1 MPRDKPRFSA
11 LEQISLPPLDD
22 ILVNRREDFDTWR
35 ELRASNKGAR
45 SSQYDLI
52 IDDIRD

>member
-1 MPRDKPRFSA
+1 MTRDKPRFSA

-22 ILVNRREDFDTWR
+22 ISVNRREDFDTWR

-45 SSQYDLI
+45 SSQYDLV
-52 IDDIRD
+52 IDETRD